1 MTTTKPTQPG
11 GRRSPLRRHPV
22 AADDFAAQPWSGAER
37 EYDLVKEFVIA
48 LLVVG
53 ALVLG
58 LAAVFSSPDEKSLTL
73 KAWAQDTPEDFVAT
87 AAAELA
93 GTSVSETELGRPYN
107 RTGGNQKLGPLGL
120 QKAAGVRI
128 PVDSVNDFV
137 ITPLSTLRATP
148 ELAAA
153 LASWKAAPAEQQLK
167 WGGAYSDALAS
178 KVAGGDPAKVAP
190 GDYGPVPVLTASL
203 LAMAQGGGLQAVI
216 QGEGGFYNTD
226 YTKSVL
232 FLADGT
238 YLEDHAVGEHLGGDQ
253 WGMMN
258 ETQSYPGQS
267 WMWLYSFWYQ
277 IEPFKSSPNA
287 DALVWGL
294 MMILSLGLVL
304 VPFLPGI
311 RSLPRWIPI
320 HRLIWRDYYRA
331 HPGPQPPRQA

>member
-1 MTTTKPTQPG
+1 MTNTAPKA
-11 GRRSPLRRHPV
+11 RRSWPGHHD
-22 AADDFAAQPWSGAER
+22 ATEEFAARPWAGAER

-48 LLVVG
+48 VVVVG

-58 LAAVFSSPDEKSLTL
+58 LAAIFSSPDEKSLTVQ
-73 KAWAQDTPEDFVAT
+73 AWAQETPNDFVAT
-87 AAAELA
+87 AAAEMA
-93 GTSVSETELGRPYN
+93 GTSVSESELGAPYN
-107 RTGGNQKLGPLGL
+107 TTGGNQKLGPLGL
-120 QKAAGVRI
+120 QKAGGVRI

-137 ITPLSTLRATP
+137 ITPLSSLPRTP
-148 ELAAA
+148 A
-153 LASWKAAPAEQQLK
+153 LSDALGAWKAAPAKQQQD
-167 WGGAYSDALAS
+167 WAGAYSDALAT
-178 KVAGGDPAKVAP
+178 KAAAGDPAKVAT
-190 GDYGPVPVLTASL
+190 GDYGPVPVLSASL
-203 LAMAQGGGLQAVI
+203 LAMAQGGGLQSVI

-232 FLADGT
+232 FLADGAF
-238 YLEDHAVGEHLGGDQ
+238 LEDHAVAQHLGGDQ

-258 ETQSYPGQS
+258 ETQNYPGQS

-277 IEPFKSSPNA
+277 VEPFKSSPNA

-294 MMILSLGLVL
+294 MMLLSLGFVL

-331 HPGPQPPRQA
+331 HPGSSS

>member
-1 MTTTKPTQPG
+1 VTATTPTQPTDPAAAARQRQHSG
-11 GRRSPLRRHPV
+11 THGIDGR
-22 AADDFAAQPWSGAER
+22 PWSGAER
-37 EYDLVKEFVIA
+37 EYDLVKEFVFA
-48 LLVVG
+48 LFVVG
-53 ALVLG
+53 AMVLG
-58 LAAVFSSPDEKSLTL
+58 LAAIFSSPDEKSLTL
-73 KAWAQDTPEDFVAT
+73 KAWAQATPNDFVAT

-93 GTSVSETELGRPYN
+93 GTSVSESELGAPYN
-107 RTGGNQKLGPLGL
+107 TTGGNQKLGPLGL

-137 ITPLSTLRATP
+137 ITPLSTVLPTPALSDALRA
-148 ELAAA
+148 
-153 LASWKAAPAEQQLK
+153 WKSAAPKQQRD
-167 WGGAYSDALAS
+167 WAGAYSDALAA
-178 KVAGGDPAKVAP
+178 KAADGDPARVAA
-190 GDYGPVPVLTASL
+190 GDYGPVPALTNSL
-203 LAMAQGGGLQAVI
+203 LGMAQGGALEGVI

-238 YLEDHAVGEHLGGDQ
+238 YLEDHAVAEHLGGDQ

-258 ETQSYPGQS
+258 ETGSYPGQS

-294 MMILSLGLVL
+294 MMILSLGFLL

-320 HRLIWRDYYRA
+320 HRLIWRDYYRT
-331 HPGPQPPRQA
+331 HPSS

>member
-1 MTTTKPTQPG
+1 MTTRKPTQPA
-11 GRRSPLRRHPV
+11 GRRSPLQRHPV
-22 AADDFAAQPWSGAER
+22 AADEFAAQPWSGAER

-48 LLVVG
+48 VLVVG
-53 ALVLG
+53 ALVVG
-58 LAAVFSSPDEKSLTL
+58 LAAVFSSPDEKSLSV
-73 KAWAQDTPEDFVAT
+73 KAWAQATPNDFVAT
-87 AAAELA
+87 AASELA
-93 GTSVSETELGRPYN
+93 GTSVSESELGRPYN
-107 RTGGNQKLGPLGL
+107 STGGNQKLGPLGL
-120 QKAAGVRI
+120 QKASGVRL

-137 ITPLSTLRATP
+137 ITPLSSLPATP
-148 ELAAA
+148 ALSAA
-153 LASWKAAPAEQQLK
+153 LAAWKAAPAAQQQK

-178 KVAGGDPAKVAP
+178 KAAGGNPARVAA

-203 LAMAQGGGLQAVI
+203 LAIAQGGGLQAVI

-238 YLEDHAVGEHLGGDQ
+238 YLEDHAVAEHLGGDQ

-294 MMILSLGLVL
+294 MMILSLGLLL

-331 HPGPQPPRQA
+331 HPGPQH